1 MYQAIAFIAPLAGL
15 AAASSVPVDTY
26 EYDQVEFKVINKDIQ
41 FRKLDGVCRNAHGG
55 AGSPK
60 VLQVSKDV
68 CEKVCT
74 DDPRCYAYEFRPHD
88 NCELHLEEIE
98 SAEFV
103 PHAPHATC
111 NIKLTYA
118 RFEGYCHSEEKG
130 HVIQYLKLGRT
141 DCKAKCTE
149 DKNCVGY
156 EYASKP
162 VDLDC
167 ELHFGYLNSIA
178 PAKDGSTC
186 DVIEKF
192 NPDFYFPYYPKH
204 D

>member
-1 MYQAIAFIAPLAGL
+1 MGHLQHRSSFLIMYQAIAFIAPLAGL

-111 NIKLTYA
+111 NSPTRDSKDTATA
-118 RFEGYCHSEEKG
+118 RRRDTSSNTSNLAAL
-130 HVIQYLKLGRT
+130 IARQSAQRIRIALGMSMP
-141 DCKAKCTE
+141 A
-149 DKNCVGY
+149 NLLISI
-156 EYASKP
+156 A
-162 VDLDC
+162 
-167 ELHFGYLNSIA
+167 NSIL
-178 PAKDGSTC
+178 DT
-186 DVIEKF
+186 
-192 NPDFYFPYYPKH
+192 
-204 D
+204 